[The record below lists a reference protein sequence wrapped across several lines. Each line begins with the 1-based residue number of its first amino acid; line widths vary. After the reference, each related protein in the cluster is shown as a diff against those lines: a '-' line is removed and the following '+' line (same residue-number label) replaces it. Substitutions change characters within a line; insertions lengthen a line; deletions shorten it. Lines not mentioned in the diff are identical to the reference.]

1 MEWLL
6 AAVIGYALMP
16 LLAAFTSSY
25 AARPRSRH
33 DSGRNP
39 DTRPLLRPPMLLI
52 SIPASAASYAESS
65 GWVLVP
71 NCGPHMRNS
80 GSRESE
86 RTSRRK
92 SRVAPHA
99 LAPGAARLVVRQI
112 RTNCIRSLSVSSGS
126 A

>member
-71 NCGPHMRNS
+71 NCGPHTRNS

-92 SRVAPHA
+92 SSARISARSGPSR
-99 LAPGAARLVVRQI
+99 GASNQDELH
-112 RTNCIRSLSVSSGS
+112 TLSLGKQR
-126 A
+126 